1 MTNTTS
7 TNIFTDQEQFMTAGN
22 QTVGA
27 YNEEQ
32 EELYVKLIT
41 EEYKEF
47 IDAVQNETLENQVK
61 EALAPLISRNVSS
74 PQRIPDA
81 HKSWEAVHENNML
94 KVANPPIKD
103 ASGKIQKSPE
113 AIIGKVVMIE
123 KLIDLTLMHHD

>member
-1 MTNTTS
+1 MTNTET
-7 TNIFTDQEQFMTAGN
+7 TNIFKDQEQFMTAGN

-32 EELYVKLIT
+32 QKLYVELIT
-41 EEYKEF
+41 EEYGEF
-47 IDAVQNETLENQVK
+47 IDAVQYETLDNQVK
-61 EALAPLISRNVSS
+61 EANDMLVVIAGWLHSV
-74 PQRIPDA
+74 IPDA

-113 AIIGKVVMIE
+113 AIAGKAVMID
-123 KLIDLTLMHHD
+123 KLINLVLEHHD